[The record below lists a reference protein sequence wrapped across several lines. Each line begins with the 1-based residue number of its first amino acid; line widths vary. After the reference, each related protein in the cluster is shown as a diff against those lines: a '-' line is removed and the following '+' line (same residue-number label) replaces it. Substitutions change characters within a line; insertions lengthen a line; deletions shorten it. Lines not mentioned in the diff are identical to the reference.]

1 MRARWRIVAS
11 AGLVAV
17 ALLLL
22 GGCRPVAPAMP
33 GRTALGVAS
42 VQFEGVGSV
51 DETELAELLATQEDV
66 YNPFTPP
73 SRYSPYDVATDVQR
87 IEAFY
92 HARGY
97 FDAKVLDYAVAER
110 KEEAAVDVRFTVEE
124 GAPSLVSEIQFDR
137 KSVGQ
142 VDLRALL
149 AGLPVAVGKPFSE
162 ADLERT
168 AQIIRTRL
176 QENSY
181 AYARVES
188 RAFVHREKHEV
199 QVYFFWDRGP
209 ACVFGKLEVEGNGRI
224 PDELIARSVPIRKGE
239 VFRQSLLRDAQ
250 FDLYRLSVFG
260 LVEVEAVLPETDIS
274 SLGEGVWA
282 EAAAQHPASVWR
294 EVRAASLP
302 PASPVEVAAIDGTK
316 LRALDPN
323 VVVRIRVTESAAA
336 TLKFGLG
343 AGVETGRTETYT
355 KGAALWRGVLAPL
368 NRVDLEGKVGY
379 AWLANGF
386 ALLGLSSDKL
396 DAVEAQSDVV
406 GSVKT
411 ALVTPQLGGSA
422 YDLSTAVRFDAGI
435 EPGYAYRN
443 PGAEI
448 SVSRQF
454 GRWVRGDLGYA
465 VDVFF
470 IPVDKLAGA
479 NGSSSLELPDQFSLG
494 AITWAL
500 RRDRRDDPLAT
511 RSGYLA
517 QVEGKVS
524 ESVLVG
530 DTSYLR
536 MTPEVRYFRP
546 LHRRLVL
553 AARARAG
560 LLVELGGA
568 DVPRTERY
576 YLGGGDSVRG
586 FPQGRLG
593 PNDYAEPASVTS
605 VTGAAV
611 SYDPSCLARPTASE
625 RCTAVPVGGYASW
638 LSNLEL
644 RGEIGR
650 RWLYG
655 TLFLDGGGVGRGT
668 SDFDLTASSEGTQWA
683 LGGGLRLATP
693 IGPLRFDMGYRLT
706 DPASYR
712 PLDRLSIFM
721 AFGEAF

>member
-1 MRARWRIVAS
+1 MWGWGA
-11 AGLVAV
+11 LAV

-22 GGCRPVAPAMP
+22 LGACRPVAPAMP
-33 GRTALGVAS
+33 GRTELGVAS
-42 VQFEGVGSV
+42 VRFEGLQSF
-51 DETELAELLATQEDV
+51 DEEELLEVLATQEDA

-87 IEAFY
+87 VEAFL

-97 FDAKVLDYAVAER
+97 FDAKVSDFEVTER
-110 KEEAAVDVRFTVEE
+110 KDEPAVDVRFTVEE
-124 GAPSLVSEIQFDR
+124 GLPSLISEVQFDR
-137 KSVGQ
+137 RSVGQ
-142 VDLRALL
+142 VDLRVLL
-149 AGLPVAVGKPFSE
+149 AGLPVERGRRFSE
-162 ADLERT
+162 EELART

-176 QENSY
+176 QENGY

-188 RAFVHREKHEV
+188 RSFVHRERHEV

-209 ACVFGKLEVEGNGRI
+209 ACVFGRLEVEGNSRI
-224 PDELIARSVPIRKGE
+224 PDALVAQSIQIRRGE

-274 SLGEGVWA
+274 ALDESVWA
-282 EAAAQHPASVWR
+282 EVSRQHPGDLWA
-294 EVRAASLP
+294 EVRVQSRPVAA
-302 PASPVEVAAIDGTK
+302 PVEVAAGEGLK
-316 LRALDPN
+316 LRAMDPN
-323 VVVRIRVTESAAA
+323 VVVRVRVTESAAA

-368 NRVDLEGKVGY
+368 NRVDVEGRLGY

-386 ALLGLSSDKL
+386 SLLGLSTEKL
-396 DAVEAQSDVV
+396 DAVEAQNDLI

-411 ALVTPQLGGSA
+411 ALVTPQLAGSL
-422 YDLSTAVRFDAGI
+422 YDISTSVRFDAGI

-454 GRWVRGDLGYA
+454 GRWLRADLGYA

-470 IPVDKLAGA
+470 IPDDKLDGA
-479 NGSSSLELPDQFSLG
+479 SGSSSLELPAQFSLG
-494 AITWAL
+494 AVTWAL

-536 MTPEVRYFRP
+536 MTPEFRYFRP

-553 AARARAG
+553 AARAKAG

-593 PNDYAEPASVTS
+593 PNDYAEPSSVTA

-611 SYDPSCLARPTASE
+611 SYDPSCLSRPTVSE
-625 RCTAVPVGGYASW
+625 RCSAVPVGGYASW
-638 LSNLEL
+638 LGNVEL
-644 RGEIGR
+644 RGEIGK

-655 TLFLDGGGVGRGT
+655 TLFVDGGGVGRGS
-668 SDFDLTASSEGTQWA
+668 SDFALAPDDEGTQWA
-683 LGGGLRLATP
+683 IGSGLRLATP
-693 IGPLRFDMGYRLT
+693 IGPLRFDLGYRLT
-706 DPASYR
+706 DPASYA
-712 PLDRLSIFM
+712 PLDRVSIFM

>member
-1 MRARWRIVAS
+1 MWGWGV
-11 AGLVAV
+11 LAV

-22 GGCRPVAPAMP
+22 LGACRPVAPAMP
-33 GRTALGVAS
+33 GRTELGVAS
-42 VQFEGVGSV
+42 VRFEGLQSF
-51 DETELAELLATQEDV
+51 DEEELLEALATQEDA

-87 IEAFY
+87 VEAFL

-97 FDAKVLDYAVAER
+97 FDAKVSDFEVTER
-110 KEEAAVDVRFTVEE
+110 KDEPSVDVRFTVEE
-124 GAPSLVSEIQFDR
+124 GAPSLISEVQFDR
-137 KSVGQ
+137 RSVGQ
-142 VDLRALL
+142 VDLRVLL
-149 AGLPVAVGKPFSE
+149 AGLPVERGRRFSE
-162 ADLERT
+162 LDLART

-176 QENSY
+176 QENGY

-188 RAFVHREKHEV
+188 RSFVHRESHEV

-209 ACVFGKLEVEGNGRI
+209 ACVFGRLEVEGNSRI
-224 PDELIARSVPIRKGE
+224 PDALIAQSIQIRRGE

-260 LVEVEAVLPETDIS
+260 IVEVEAVLPETDIS
-274 SLGEGVWA
+274 ALDESVWA
-282 EAAAQHPASVWR
+282 EAMRLHPAQAWA
-294 EVRAASLP
+294 EFRAHSRPVGEA
-302 PASPVEVAAIDGTK
+302 VEVAAGEGLK
-316 LRALDPN
+316 LRAMDPN
-323 VVVRIRVTESAAA
+323 VVVRVQVTESAAA

-368 NRVDLEGKVGY
+368 NRVDVEGRLGY

-386 ALLGLSSDKL
+386 SLLGFSTEKL
-396 DAVEAQSDVV
+396 DAIEAQNDLI

-411 ALVTPQLGGSA
+411 ALVTPQLAGSP
-422 YDLSTAVRFDAGI
+422 YDLSTSVRFDAGI
-435 EPGYAYRN
+435 EPGYVYRN

-454 GRWVRGDLGYA
+454 GRWLRADLGYA

-470 IPVDKLAGA
+470 IPDDKLGGA
-479 NGSSSLELPDQFSLG
+479 TGSSSLELPAQFSLG
-494 AITWAL
+494 AVTWAL

-536 MTPEVRYFRP
+536 MTPEFRYFRP
-546 LHRRLVL
+546 LHRRLVF
-553 AARARAG
+553 AARAKAG

-593 PNDYAEPASVTS
+593 PNDYAEPSSVTA

-611 SYDPSCLARPTASE
+611 SYDPSCLSRPTVSE
-625 RCTAVPVGGYASW
+625 RCSAVPVGGYASW
-638 LSNLEL
+638 LGNVEL
-644 RGEIGR
+644 RGEIGK

-655 TLFLDGGGVGRGT
+655 TLFLDGGGVGRGS
-668 SDFDLTASSEGTQWA
+668 SDFALAPDDEGTQWA
-683 LGGGLRLATP
+683 IGSGLRLATP
-693 IGPLRFDMGYRLT
+693 IGPLRFDLGYRLT
-706 DPASYR
+706 DPASYA
-712 PLDRLSIFM
+712 PLDRVSIFM